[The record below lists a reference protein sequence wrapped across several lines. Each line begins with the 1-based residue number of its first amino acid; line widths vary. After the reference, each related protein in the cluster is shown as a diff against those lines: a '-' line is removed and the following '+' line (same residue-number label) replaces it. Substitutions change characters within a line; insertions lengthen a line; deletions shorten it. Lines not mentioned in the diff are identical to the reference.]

1 MHLVVRTTMKRFA
14 LIAALGLLLAANHL
28 SAATYGYQI
37 HRNDSL
43 IDISDPQPNVI
54 SRDSAVSLYG
64 AAAVATLDST
74 TPTRI
79 DAIKEVALR
88 LSSYASANPDTLQ
101 HIRYSGNWTCYSIH
115 PYIDTTKATK

>member
-1 MHLVVRTTMKRFA
+1 MKRFA
-14 LIAALGLLLAANHL
+14 LIAMLGLLFAANHL
-28 SAATYGYQI
+28 NAATYGYQI

-43 IDISDPQPNVI
+43 IDILDPQPNVI

-64 AAAVATLDST
+64 SAAVAALDST

-79 DAIKEVALR
+79 DAIKEVSLR
-88 LSSYASANPDTLQ
+88 LSSYTWAYPDTLQ

-115 PYIDTTKATK
+115 PYIDTAKAAK